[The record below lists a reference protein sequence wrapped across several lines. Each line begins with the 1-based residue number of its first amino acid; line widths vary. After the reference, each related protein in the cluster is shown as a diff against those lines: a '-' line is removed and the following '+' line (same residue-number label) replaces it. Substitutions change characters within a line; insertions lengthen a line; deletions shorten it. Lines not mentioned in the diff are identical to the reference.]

1 MRVKYWGPTNI
12 RKIKVF
18 GLISVRFRIVKIG
31 KDLNFMGF
39 GKTIK
44 IFLIDGDPNGRMS
57 CELSNWT
64 GKAYKIPRIK
74 IKDCGDRTDLSN
86 TGIYLLLGRDDY
98 GIEQAYV
105 GEAEN
110 TLKRLNQHL
119 NQKDFWNEAIVF
131 ISKDENL
138 NKAHIKYLENRLHD
152 IAVKTNRYQ
161 IQNTTIPTQSSI
173 SESDKAEMEEFLEN
187 IKLLVNTLGHK
198 IFEEKREV
206 KTKIKQ
212 QDVFLISAPRGANA
226 QGAPTSEGFVVFKG
240 SKVATSTV
248 ASYTPSMLKIRQT
261 LIDTG
266 KIKQIGDDLELIDDY
281 IFGSPS
287 TAACIVM
294 GRNANGLTE
303 WKLANGQ
310 TLKGYESADNI
321 VIPLL
326 LHAVTGE
333 DI

>member
-1 MRVKYWGPTNI
+1 MK
-12 RKIKVF
+12 
-18 GLISVRFRIVKIG
+18 
-31 KDLNFMGF
+31 F

-74 IKDCGDRTDLSN
+74 IKDCVDRLDLSN
-86 TGIYLLLGRDDY
+86 TGVYLLLGRDDY
-98 GIEQAYV
+98 GTEQAYV

-119 NQKDFWNEAIVF
+119 TQKDFWNEAIVF

-152 IAVKTNRYQ
+152 LAVVTNRYQ

-173 SESDKAEMEEFLEN
+173 SESDRAEMEEFLEN
-187 IKLLVNTLGHK
+187 IKLLVNALGHK

-206 KTKIKQ
+206 KAKIKQ
-212 QDVFLISAPRGANA
+212 QDIFLIVAPRGANA
-226 QGAPTSEGFVVFKG
+226 QGEPTSEGFVVFKG

-248 ASYTPSMLKIRQT
+248 ASFTPSMSKIRQK

-266 KIKQIGDDLELIDDY
+266 VIKKNGNDLELTDDY

-287 TAACIVM
+287 TAAGVIM
-294 GRNANGLTE
+294 GRSANGLTE
-303 WKLANGQ
+303 WRLANGQ
-310 TLKGYESADNI
+310 TLKGYESADEI
-321 VIPLL
+321 SIPLL
-326 LHAVTGE
+326 LQAAIQ
-333 DI
+333 DNI